1 MVRTIVLVISG
12 MTKDYGPE
20 YGPGQKSGL
29 AKDYGKNFWWLNVQ
43 FQWVAIFQG
52 RFPHLRNCYA
62 HAKIKNDQ

>member
-29 AKDYGKNFWWLNVQ
+29 AKDYGKKFLVTQ
-43 FQWVAIFQG
+43 RSVSVSRDISG
-52 RFPHLRNCYA
+52 
-62 HAKIKNDQ
+62 